1 MKRNTYSMIVV
12 IYTILNIILLIN
24 FNEYQENDLE
34 EKNNNQY
41 TYKDEL
47 KLERISEEARLKES
61 KGVEGSN
68 EEEIQPRESSINDN
82 YNKKSI
88 EATSK
93 NQEQLKSLYK
103 SDSEIVKID
112 DLQLDKYNKEICEK
126 NKVMKTSTDEMIK
139 DLSAVEKGKI
149 MLICKE
155 LTEEDYEDI
164 TEYLSYNN
172 ERLAVMRTLDVLES
186 KVEKK
191 KVDQIKEIFSKY
203 IDMSKVEGKD

>member
-1 MKRNTYSMIVV
+1 MIVV